1 VAFDAVLA
9 NHLRDLRALEARFG
23 RTKSASDL
31 RHHLAAAQRL
41 QEETALIRA
50 PIGGSSTLSE
60 LLQAQAKL
68 IEKIGAAMVKGEREI
83 EVASALEEPPQKAA
97 A

>member
-1 VAFDAVLA
+1 DAVLA

-23 RTKSASDL
+23 RTKSVADL
-31 RHHLAAAQRL
+31 RHHLAAALRL

-68 IEKIGAAMVKGEREI
+68 IEKIGAAMAEGEGETEI
-83 EVASALEEPPQKAA
+83 VSELEEPPQKAA